1 VEPPG
6 QARTDMDIFIDY
18 ASRLGLTDRDGA
30 PLVKWRTPEECFQ
43 AFRQVTHG
51 RPCDYS
57 GLSYQ
62 KLHGSGGTQWPCTE
76 EDPSGTERLYAD
88 YRFHTETG
96 ECEDYGHDLLTGATF
111 ERKDHAA
118 LNPAG
123 RAVLKAA
130 HFTPPHEAPD
140 DDYPLLFTN
149 GRTAYHFHTRTKTT
163 HARQLAAA
171 APNVWVELSPAD
183 ADRLGIGE
191 GDLVRVES
199 RRGHLE
205 GKARIC
211 GIREGMVFAP
221 FHYGYWDLTP
231 ADGGHGAEPDGHSR
245 AANELTSTE
254 WDPVSKQPLFKVAAV
269 RVSKLADADG
279 VPSPAPTTTAS
290 QPLGSD
296 VPATAG
302 GDGLHET
309 VQEQP

>member
-1 VEPPG
+1 
-6 QARTDMDIFIDY
+6 M
-18 ASRLGLTDRDGA
+18 
-30 PLVKWRTPEECFQ
+30 
-43 AFRQVTHG
+43 
-51 RPCDYS
+51 
-57 GLSYQ
+57 LS
-62 KLHGSGGTQWPCTE
+62 
-76 EDPSGTERLYAD
+76 
-88 YRFHTETG
+88 
-96 ECEDYGHDLLTGATF
+96 
-111 ERKDHAA
+111 
-118 LNPAG
+118 PAG

-130 HFTPPHEAPD
+130 QFSPPHELPD
-140 DDYPLLFTN
+140 QNYPLLFTT
-149 GRTAYHFHTRTKTT
+149 GRTAYHLHTRTKTA

-171 APNVWVELSPAD
+171 APDVWVELSPAD

-191 GDLVRVES
+191 GDLVRVVS

-205 GKARIC
+205 ARARIS

-221 FHYGYWDLTP
+221 FHYGYWDNTP

-302 GDGLHET
+302 GDGVHET